1 MFELV
6 FLGTS
11 ASAPSIYRGLP
22 ALAVLAGE
30 QRFLVDCG
38 EGAQRQILRSGIGFK
53 RLNRIFLTHAHLD
66 HILGLGGLLST
77 YGRWEALEEIHI
89 WGGLPA
95 IERVQNLVYQVIFR
109 RETPPVPIYFY
120 RTLPHKTLFQG
131 RKFSVRAFPVSH
143 RGRECYGYIFEEESR
158 RPFLA
163 DRAEALGVP
172 AGPERRQLV
181 AGETIALKDGR
192 IVHPDDVLG
201 DVIRGTKV
209 VITGDLARTDNLH
222 EAAQNADALVIE
234 ATYLDRDADIARQVG
249 HITARQAAELA
260 RACQVKYLFLTHIS
274 RRYREFE
281 VIREARKYFPNS
293 YVARD
298 LDHFAIFRDKLP
310 QKVRREFAEADEDDL
325 PETAAHSKTS

>member
-38 EGAQRQILRSGIGFK
+38 EGTQRQILRSGIGFK
-53 RLNRIFLTHAHLD
+53 RLNRILLTHAHLD

-77 YGRWEALEEIHI
+77 FGRWEALDEIHI

-95 IERVQNLVYQVIFR
+95 IERAQSLIYQVVFR

-120 RTLPHKTLFQG
+120 RTMPDEILFKG
-131 RKFSVRAFPVSH
+131 RNFSVRAFPVSH
-143 RGRECYGYIFEEESR
+143 RGRECYGYIFEEDSR

-163 DRAEALGVP
+163 DKAEALGVP
-172 AGPERRQLV
+172 HGPERSRLV
-181 AGETIALKDGR
+181 AGESIVTPSGR
-192 IVHPDDVLG
+192 IIDPDEVLG
-201 DVIRGTKV
+201 EPIRGAKV
-209 VITGDLARTDNLH
+209 AITGDLARTDDI
-222 EAAQNADALVIE
+222 EDAVRDADALVIE
-234 ATYLDRDADIARQVG
+234 STYLDRHADIARQVG
-249 HITARQAAELA
+249 HITARQAADLA
-260 RACQVKYLFLTHIS
+260 RECNVKFLFLTHIS

-281 VIREARKYFPNS
+281 VISEVRKTFPDS
-293 YVARD
+293 YVVRD

-310 QKVRREFAEADEDDL
+310 QKLETHSKDGAEDDL
-325 PETAAHSKTS
+325 PEGGE

>member
-38 EGAQRQILRSGIGFK
+38 EGTQRQILRSGIGFK

-77 YGRWEALEEIHI
+77 YGRWEALDEIHI

-95 IERVQNLVYQVIFR
+95 IERVQSLVYQVIFR
-109 RETPPVPIYFY
+109 RESPPVPIYFY
-120 RTLPHKTLFQG
+120 RTMPHEILFQG
-131 RKFSVRAFPVSH
+131 RKFTVRAFPVSH

-163 DRAEALGVP
+163 GKAEALGVP
-172 AGPERRQLV
+172 HGPERSQLV
-181 AGETIALKDGR
+181 AGQAIVTPAGR
-192 IVHPDDVLG
+192 IIHPDEVLG
-201 DVIRGTKV
+201 DVIKGTKV
-209 VITGDLARTDNLH
+209 VITGDLSRTDDIRD
-222 EAAQNADALVIE
+222 AVRDADALVIE
-234 ATYLDRDADIARQVG
+234 STYLDRHADIASQVG
-249 HITARQAAELA
+249 HITARQAAKLA
-260 RACQVKYLFLTHIS
+260 RDCNVKFLFLTHIS
-274 RRYREFE
+274 RRYREYE
-281 VIREARKYFPNS
+281 VISEVRKTFPNS
-293 YVARD
+293 YVVRD
-298 LDHFAIFRDKLP
+298 LDHFAIFRDRLP
-310 QKVRREFAEADEDDL
+310 QKIEAQDRQNDDDEI
-325 PETAAHSKTS
+325 PEGGE

>member
-38 EGAQRQILRSGIGFK
+38 EGTQRQILRSGIGFK

-77 YGRWEALEEIHI
+77 FGRWEALDEIHI

-95 IERVQNLVYQVIFR
+95 IERVQSLVYQVIFR
-109 RETPPVPIYFY
+109 RESPPVPIYFY
-120 RTLPHKTLFQG
+120 RTMPDAILFQG
-131 RKFSVRAFPVSH
+131 RKFSIRAFPVSH
-143 RGRECYGYIFEEESR
+143 RGRECYGYIFEEDSR

-163 DRAEALGVP
+163 EKAEALGVP
-172 AGPERRQLV
+172 HGPERSQLV
-181 AGETIALKDGR
+181 AGDSIVTPAGR
-192 IVHPDDVLG
+192 IIHPDEVLG
-201 DVIRGTKV
+201 DVIKGTKV
-209 VITGDLARTDNLH
+209 VITGDLSRTDDIRD
-222 EAAQNADALVIE
+222 AVRDADALVIE
-234 ATYLDRDADIARQVG
+234 STYLDRHADIASEVG

-260 RACQVKYLFLTHIS
+260 RDCNVKFLFLTHIS

-281 VIREARKYFPNS
+281 VIREVRKTFPDS

-298 LDHFAIFRDKLP
+298 LDHFAIFRGKLP
-310 QKVRREFAEADEDDL
+310 QKIEAQDRQNDDDDL
-325 PETAAHSKTS
+325 PEGGE

>member
-22 ALAVLAGE
+22 AVAVLAGE

-38 EGAQRQILRSGIGFK
+38 EGTQRQILRSGIGFK

-66 HILGLGGLLST
+66 HVLGLGGLLST
-77 YGRWEALEEIHI
+77 FCRWEAMDEIHI

-95 IERVQNLVYQVIFR
+95 LQRVQSLVYQVIFPR
-109 RETPPVPIYFY
+109 QKTPVPIYFN
-120 RTLPHKTLFQG
+120 RVLPGKTLFLG

-143 RGRECYGYIFEEESR
+143 RGRECNGYIFEEDAR

-163 DRAEALGVP
+163 DKAEALGIP
-172 AGPERRQLV
+172 HGPERAQLV
-181 AGETIALKDGR
+181 AGKSIVLASGR
-192 IVHPDDVLG
+192 VIDPDEVLG
-201 DVIRGTKV
+201 DVVKGVKV
-209 VITGDLARTDNLH
+209 VITGDVGRTDDIR
-222 EAAQNADALVIE
+222 EAVQDADALVIE
-234 ATYLDRDADIARQVG
+234 ATYLDVDAEIARQVG

-260 RACQVKYLFLTHIS
+260 RESGVKQLFLTHIS
-274 RRYREFE
+274 RRYRERD
-281 VIREARKYFPNS
+281 VIREARRYFPQT

-298 LDHFAIFRDKLP
+298 LDHFAIYRDKSPKKLDTR
-310 QKVRREFAEADEDDL
+310 KNAADELL
-325 PETAAHSKTS
+325 PGVD

>member
-22 ALAVLAGE
+22 ALALLAGE

-38 EGAQRQILRSGIGFK
+38 EGTQRQILRSGIGFK

-77 YGRWEALEEIHI
+77 YGRWEALDEIHI

-120 RTLPHKTLFQG
+120 RTMPDETLFAG
-131 RKFSVRAFPVSH
+131 RDFTVRAFPVAH
-143 RGRECYGYIFEEESR
+143 RGRECYGYIFEEASR

-163 DRAEALGVP
+163 QKAEALGVP
-172 AGPERRQLV
+172 FGPERGRLV
-181 AGETIALKDGR
+181 AGESIALADGR

-201 DVIRGTKV
+201 DLVRGVKIV
-209 VITGDLARTDNLH
+209 VTGDLARTNNIRD
-222 EAAQNADALVIE
+222 AVQGADALVIE
-234 ATYLDRDADIARQVG
+234 ATYLDRDAEIARQVG

-260 RACQVKYLFLTHIS
+260 RECDVKYLFLTHVS

-281 VIREARKYFPNS
+281 VISEARNHFPNS
-293 YVARD
+293 YVPRD
-298 LDHFAIFRDKLP
+298 LDHFAVFRDRRP
-310 QKVRREFAEADEDDL
+310 QKVRRDAVAAAEDYL
-325 PETAAHSKTS
+325 PENGE

>member
-22 ALAVLAGE
+22 SLAVLAGE

-38 EGAQRQILRSGIGFK
+38 EGTQRQILRSGIGFR

-77 YGRWEALEEIHI
+77 FGRWEALDEIHI

-95 IERVQNLVYQVIFR
+95 IERVQSLIYQVIFR

-120 RTLPHKTLFQG
+120 RTMPDKVLFRG
-131 RKFSVRAFPVSH
+131 RKFSIRAFPVSH
-143 RGRECYGYIFEEESR
+143 RGRECYGYIFEEDSR

-163 DRAEALGVP
+163 EKAEALGVP
-172 AGPERRQLV
+172 HGPERSQLV
-181 AGETIALKDGR
+181 AGESIVTPSGR
-192 IVHPDDVLG
+192 IVDPDEVLG
-201 DVIRGTKV
+201 ERIRGVKV
-209 VITGDLARTDNLH
+209 AITGDLSRTDDIRD
-222 EAAQNADALVIE
+222 AVADADALVIE
-234 ATYLDRDADIARQVG
+234 STYLDRHADIARQVG
-249 HITARQAAELA
+249 HITARAAAELA
-260 RACQVKYLFLTHIS
+260 RECNVKFLFLTHIS

-281 VIREARKYFPNS
+281 VISEVRKTFPDS
-293 YVARD
+293 YVVRD
-298 LDHFAIFRDKLP
+298 LDHFAIFRDKPP
-310 QKVRREFAEADEDDL
+310 QKLETPVEDGAEDDL
-325 PETAAHSKTS
+325 PEGGE

>member
-11 ASAPSIYRGLP
+11 ASAPSIHRGLP

-38 EGAQRQILRSGIGFK
+38 EGTQRQILRSGIGFK
-53 RLNRIFLTHAHLD
+53 RLNHIFLTHAHLD

-77 YGRWEALEEIHI
+77 YGRWEALDEIHI

-95 IERVQNLVYQVIFR
+95 IERVQALVYQVIFR
-109 RETPPVPIYFY
+109 RQTPPVPIYFY
-120 RTLPHKTLFQG
+120 RTKPDELLFRG

-143 RGRECYGYIFEEESR
+143 RGRECYGYIFEEDSR

-163 DRAEALGVP
+163 DKAEALGVP
-172 AGPERRQLV
+172 HGPERRQLV
-181 AGETIALKDGR
+181 AGETIVTPGGR
-192 IVHPDDVLG
+192 VVEPDDVLG
-201 DVIRGTKV
+201 ERLKGVKV
-209 VITGDLARTDNLH
+209 VITGDLARADDIH
-222 EAAQNADALVIE
+222 AAVQDADALVIE
-234 ATYLDRDADIARQVG
+234 STYLDRDADIARQVG
-249 HITARQAAELA
+249 HITARQAGELA
-260 RACQVKYLFLTHIS
+260 RDCKVKYLFLTHVS

-281 VIREARKYFPNS
+281 VIREIRGTFPNA
-293 YVARD
+293 YVVRD

-310 QKVRREFAEADEDDL
+310 LKLEAQAGERAAADDL
-325 PETAAHSKTS
+325 PEGGEEA

>member
-38 EGAQRQILRSGIGFK
+38 EGTQRQILRSGIGFK

-77 YGRWEALEEIHI
+77 FGRWEALDEIHI

-95 IERVQNLVYQVIFR
+95 IERVQSLIYQVIFR

-120 RTLPHKTLFQG
+120 RTMPDKILFRG
-131 RKFSVRAFPVSH
+131 RKFSIRAFPVSH
-143 RGRECYGYIFEEESR
+143 RGRECYGYIFEEDSR

-163 DRAEALGVP
+163 DKAEALGVP
-172 AGPERRQLV
+172 NGPERRQLV
-181 AGETIALKDGR
+181 AGESIVTPAGR
-192 IVHPDDVLG
+192 IVDPDEVLG
-201 DVIRGTKV
+201 DSIRGVKIA
-209 VITGDLARTDNLH
+209 ITGDLSRTDDIRD
-222 EAAQNADALVIE
+222 AVADADALVIE
-234 ATYLDRDADIARQVG
+234 STYLDRHADIASQVG
-249 HITARQAAELA
+249 HITARQAGELA
-260 RACQVKYLFLTHIS
+260 RECNVKFLFLTHIS

-281 VIREARKYFPNS
+281 VISEVRNTFPDS
-293 YVARD
+293 YVVRD
-298 LDHFAIFRDKLP
+298 LDHFAIFRDMLP
-310 QKVRREFAEADEDDL
+310 QKLDTCIEDGAKDDL
-325 PETAAHSKTS
+325 PEGGE

>member
-22 ALAVLAGE
+22 ALAILAGE

-38 EGAQRQILRSGIGFK
+38 EGTQRQILRSGIGFK
-53 RLNRIFLTHAHLD
+53 RLNHIFLTHAHLD

-77 YGRWEALEEIHI
+77 YGRWEALDEIHI

-95 IERVQNLVYQVIFR
+95 IERVQALVHQVIFR
-109 RETPPVPIYFY
+109 RESPPVPIYFY
-120 RTLPHKTLFQG
+120 RTMPDKILFRG

-143 RGRECYGYIFEEESR
+143 RGRECYGYVFEEDSR

-163 DRAEALGVP
+163 HKAEALGVP
-172 AGPERRQLV
+172 HGPERSQLV
-181 AGETIALKDGR
+181 AGESIVTPGGR
-192 IVHPDDVLG
+192 VVAPDDVLG
-201 DVIRGTKV
+201 ERVKGAKV
-209 VITGDLARTDNLH
+209 VVTGDLARTDDLH
-222 EAAQNADALVIE
+222 DAVQDADALVIE
-234 ATYLDRDADIARQVG
+234 STYLHRDADIARQVG
-249 HITARQAAELA
+249 HITARQAGELA
-260 RACQVKYLFLTHIS
+260 RDCQVKFLFLTHVS

-281 VIREARKYFPNS
+281 VIREIRKTFPNS
-293 YVARD
+293 YLPRD

-310 QKVRREFAEADEDDL
+310 KKLEAAERQPTEDDP
-325 PETAAHSKTS
+325 PEGGN

>member
-38 EGAQRQILRSGIGFK
+38 EGTQRQILRSGIGFK
-53 RLNRIFLTHAHLD
+53 RLNHIFLTHAHLD
-66 HILGLGGLLST
+66 HMLGLGGLLST

-120 RTLPHKTLFQG
+120 RTKPGETLFSG

-163 DRAEALGVP
+163 QKAEALGIP
-172 AGPERRQLV
+172 PGPERGRLV
-181 AGETIALKDGR
+181 KGETVALASGR
-192 IVHPDDVLG
+192 IVQPDDVLG
-201 DVIRGTKV
+201 ETIRGAKL
-209 VITGDLARTDNLH
+209 VITGDLARADNIH
-222 EAAQNADALVIE
+222 EAAQDADALVIE

-249 HITARQAAELA
+249 HITARQAADLA
-260 RACQVKYLFLTHIS
+260 RECNVKYLFLTHIS

-281 VIREARKYFPNS
+281 VIAEARKHFHNS

-310 QKVRREFAEADEDDL
+310 KKLRRQFQPSKADDL
-325 PETAAHSKTS
+325 PEGGE

>member
-1 MFELV
+1 MFEIV

-38 EGAQRQILRSGIGFK
+38 EGTQRQILRSGIGFK

-77 YGRWEALEEIHI
+77 FGRWEALDEIHI

-95 IERVQNLVYQVIFR
+95 IERVQSLIYQVIFR

-120 RTLPHKTLFQG
+120 RTMPDETLFRG

-143 RGRECYGYIFEEESR
+143 RGRECYGYIFEEDSR

-163 DRAEALGVP
+163 EKAEALGVP
-172 AGPERRQLV
+172 HGPERSQLV
-181 AGETIALKDGR
+181 AGRPVVTPAGR
-192 IVHPDDVLG
+192 VVHPDEVLG
-201 DVIRGTKV
+201 DVIKGVKV
-209 VITGDLARTDNLH
+209 VITGDLARTDDIRD
-222 EAAQNADALVIE
+222 AVQNADALVIE
-234 ATYLDRDADIARQVG
+234 STYLDRDANIASQVG
-249 HITARQAAELA
+249 HISARQAANLA
-260 RACQVKYLFLTHIS
+260 SDCNVKFLFLTHVS

-281 VIREARKYFPNS
+281 VISEVRRYFPAS
-293 YVARD
+293 YVVRD
-298 LDHFAIFRDKLP
+298 LDHFAIFRDKPP
-310 QKVRREFAEADEDDL
+310 QKLDAPTDTDDKDDL
-325 PETAAHSKTS
+325 PEGGE

>member
-38 EGAQRQILRSGIGFK
+38 EGTQRQILRSGIGFK

-77 YGRWEALEEIHI
+77 YGRWEALDEIHI

-95 IERVQNLVYQVIFR
+95 IERVQSLVYQVVFR

-120 RTLPHKTLFQG
+120 RTMPDEILFQG
-131 RKFSVRAFPVSH
+131 RKFNVRAFPVSH
-143 RGRECYGYIFEEESR
+143 RGRECYGYIFEEEAR

-163 DRAEALGVP
+163 EKAEALGVP
-172 AGPERRQLV
+172 QGPERRQLV
-181 AGETIALKDGR
+181 AGDSIVTPAGR
-192 IVHPDDVLG
+192 VVLPEEVLG
-201 DVIRGTKV
+201 DVVPGAKV
-209 VITGDLARTDNLH
+209 VITGDLARTDDIH
-222 EAAQNADALVIE
+222 DAVRDADALVIE
-234 ATYLDRDADIARQVG
+234 ATYLDRHADVAGEVG

-260 RACQVKYLFLTHIS
+260 RDCGVKFLFLTHVS

-281 VIREARKYFPNS
+281 VIREVRKFFPNS

-298 LDHFAIFRDKLP
+298 LDHFAVFRDKLP
-310 QKVRREFAEADEDDL
+310 QKIEAGERQHVDEDL
-325 PETAAHSKTS
+325 PEGGE

>member
-38 EGAQRQILRSGIGFK
+38 EGTQRQILRSGIGFK

-77 YGRWEALEEIHI
+77 FGRWEALDEIHI

-95 IERVQNLVYQVIFR
+95 IERVQSLIYQVVFR

-120 RTLPHKTLFQG
+120 RTMPDKILFRG
-131 RKFSVRAFPVSH
+131 RKFSIRAFPVSH
-143 RGRECYGYIFEEESR
+143 RGRECYGYIFEEDSR

-163 DRAEALGVP
+163 EKAEALGVP
-172 AGPERRQLV
+172 HGPERSQLV
-181 AGETIALKDGR
+181 AGESIVTPAGR
-192 IVHPDDVLG
+192 IVDPDEVLG
-201 DVIRGTKV
+201 ERIRGVKV
-209 VITGDLARTDNLH
+209 VITGDLSRTDDIRD
-222 EAAQNADALVIE
+222 AVRDADALVIE
-234 ATYLDRDADIARQVG
+234 STYLDRHADIASQVG

-260 RACQVKYLFLTHIS
+260 RECNVKFLFLTHIS

-281 VIREARKYFPNS
+281 AISEVRKTFPDS
-293 YVARD
+293 YVVRD
-298 LDHFAIFRDKLP
+298 LDHFAIFRDRLP
-310 QKVRREFAEADEDDL
+310 QKTETRIEDVAEDDL
-325 PETAAHSKTS
+325 PEEGE

>member
-38 EGAQRQILRSGIGFK
+38 EGTQRQILRSGIGFK

-77 YGRWEALEEIHI
+77 YGRWEALDEVHI

-120 RTLPHKTLFQG
+120 RTMPDTTLFEG

-143 RGRECYGYIFEEESR
+143 RGRECYGYIFEEDAR

-163 DRAEALGVP
+163 DKAEALGLP
-172 AGPERRQLV
+172 SGPERSRLV
-181 AGETIALKDGR
+181 TGETIVLKDGR
-192 IVHPDDVLG
+192 IVQPDDVLG

-209 VITGDLARTDNLH
+209 VVTGDLSRTDDIH
-222 EAAQNADALVIE
+222 EAVRDADALVIE
-234 ATYLDRDADIARQVG
+234 ATYLDRDAEIARQVG

-260 RACQVKYLFLTHIS
+260 RACQVKYLFLTHVS
-274 RRYREFE
+274 RRYREYE
-281 VIREARKYFPNS
+281 VIEEVRKYFPNS

-310 QKVRREFAEADEDDL
+310 QKVRREFAAADDDDL
-325 PETAAHSKTS
+325 PEKGE

>member
-22 ALAVLAGE
+22 AVAVLAGE

-38 EGAQRQILRSGIGFK
+38 EGTQRQILRSGIGFK
-53 RLNRIFLTHAHLD
+53 RLNRIFLTHHHLD

-77 YGRWEALEEIHI
+77 YGRWEALDEIHI

-95 IERVQNLVYQVIFR
+95 IERVQALVYQVIFR
-109 RETPPVPIYFY
+109 REQPPVPIYFY
-120 RTLPHKTLFQG
+120 RTMPDKTLFSG

-143 RGRECYGYIFEEESR
+143 RGRECYGYVFEEESR

-163 DRAEALGVP
+163 GKAEALGVP
-172 AGPERRQLV
+172 HGPERRQLV
-181 AGETIALKDGR
+181 GGAPIVTPGGR
-192 IVHPDDVLG
+192 VVHPDEVLG
-201 DVIRGTKV
+201 EVVKGAKV
-209 VITGDLARTDNLH
+209 VITGDLARTDDIH
-222 EAAQNADALVIE
+222 DAVQGADALVIE
-234 ATYLDRDADIARQVG
+234 ATYLHRDADIARQVG
-249 HITARQAAELA
+249 HITARQAGELA
-260 RACQVKYLFLTHIS
+260 RDSGVKFLFLTHVS

-281 VIREARKYFPNS
+281 VIREIRKTFPQA

-298 LDHFAIFRDKLP
+298 LDHFAVFRDKLP
-310 QKVRREFAEADEDDL
+310 KKLEAQDRQPAADDL
-325 PETAAHSKTS
+325 PEGGE